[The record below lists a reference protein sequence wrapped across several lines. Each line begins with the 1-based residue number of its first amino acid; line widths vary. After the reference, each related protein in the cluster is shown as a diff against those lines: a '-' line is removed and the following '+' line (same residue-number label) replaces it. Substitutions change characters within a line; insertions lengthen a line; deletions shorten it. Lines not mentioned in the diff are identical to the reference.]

1 MDRTGEQSVPG
12 GLQGLDCLNQRR
24 DFYGNCQSRG
34 DQGNFHGEFRGR
46 DPAGSRPSPQ
56 DAPSCSQRMGEG
68 TAASVEGDEIAE
80 SQVDLVITLKRKFLA
95 IARVEEI
102 RATSTVS
109 FEDAIRQGLARAG
122 NTLHQVRGGW
132 VKERQV
138 RVEADKIVEYQ
149 VNLPITFMMDD

>member
-1 MDRTGEQSVPG
+1 MAIARVEEIRATSTVSFEDAIRQGVARAHRTLHHVRSGWAKERQ
-12 GLQGLDCLNQRR
+12 LR
-24 DFYGNCQSRG
+24 
-34 DQGNFHGEFRGR
+34 
-46 DPAGSRPSPQ
+46 
-56 DAPSCSQRMGEG
+56 
-68 TAASVEGDEIAE
+68 VEGDEIAE

-95 IARVEEI
+95 IAQVEEI
-102 RATSTVS
+102 SATSTVS

-149 VNLPITFMMDD
+149 VNLLITFMLDD